1 MKSSTKSSAKGR
13 PVGRRIRVLLADDHA
28 VVRKGISMLL
38 NAEPALEVV
47 GEASDG
53 LEAVALTEQL
63 LPDVVVMDISMPK
76 LNGIAAT
83 HHIHNRFPEIGV
95 IALTM
100 HDNEAYFYEVL
111 QAGGSGYVLKDAA
124 PGIW

>member
-1 MKSSTKSSAKGR
+1 MKGSTKSSAKGP

-63 LPDVVVMDISMPK
+63 LPTWWSWTSVCP
-76 LNGIAAT
+76 N
-83 HHIHNRFPEIGV
+83 
-95 IALTM
+95 
-100 HDNEAYFYEVL
+100 
-111 QAGGSGYVLKDAA
+111 
-124 PGIW
+124 